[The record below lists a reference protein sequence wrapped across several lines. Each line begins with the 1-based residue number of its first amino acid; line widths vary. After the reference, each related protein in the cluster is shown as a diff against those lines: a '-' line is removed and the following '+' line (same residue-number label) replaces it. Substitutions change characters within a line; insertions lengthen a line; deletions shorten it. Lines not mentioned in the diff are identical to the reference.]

1 MRKGE
6 FMSNQEINNL
16 ILRRELETGHTEQCL
31 ECRNTFYAYKD
42 GCPICSSLRTRSII
56 DIGEIKTVEIPASEY
71 FLKYGFILIRN
82 EDGNCEFIFTG
93 DSCTFPKEEKKE

>member
-1 MRKGE
+1 
-6 FMSNQEINNL
+6 MSNQEINNL

-42 GCPICSSLRTRSII
+42 GCPACGSLRTKSII
-56 DIGEIKTVEIPASEY
+56 DMGEIKTVEIPASEY
-71 FLKYGFILIRN
+71 FAKVGFIPVRN
-82 EDGNCEFIFTG
+82 EEGIYELIFAG